1 MTIALFIAKDG
12 INLDDRKIG
21 YCTLLLCIFTLNAAF
36 SVVIKKNKL
45 QSPNFATP
53 FFLPLFL
60 AQVCRWH
67 CGASF
72 FGGGLVHAR
81 ELRNGR
87 WRHDRGTPSRQTPP
101 PMSAEIESN
110 SAKTQNKWEG
120 YKTGEEK
127 SPSNSVSF
135 FF

>member
-12 INLDDRKIG
+12 LNLDDRKIG

-36 SVVIKKNKL
+36 SVVIKKINCKVQTL
-45 QSPNFATP
+45 QGL

-72 FGGGLVHAR
+72 FGGGQVHAR

-110 SAKTQNKWEG
+110 IAWTQIKVRRIQNREG
-120 YKTGEEK
+120 VE
-127 SPSNSVSF
+127 SVKF
-135 FF
+135 C

>member
-1 MTIALFIAKDG
+1 MTIALFIPKDG
-12 INLDDRKIG
+12 LNLDDRKIG
-21 YCTLLLCIFTLNAAF
+21 YCTLLLCIFILNAAF
-36 SVVIKKNKL
+36 RVVIKKIINCKVQTL
-45 QSPNFATP
+45 HG

-87 WRHDRGTPSRQTPP
+87 WRHDRGTPSQQTPP